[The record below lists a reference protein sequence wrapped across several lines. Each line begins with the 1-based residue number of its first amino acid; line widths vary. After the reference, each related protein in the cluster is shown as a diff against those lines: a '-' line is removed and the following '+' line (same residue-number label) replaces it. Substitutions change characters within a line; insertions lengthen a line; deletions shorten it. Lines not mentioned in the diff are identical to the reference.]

1 MQWLIFFRFWVGLGL
16 GGVPVSFTLY
26 MEFMPTKGRGVWL
39 IWLEAFWT
47 LGSCLE
53 AGLAWLVL
61 DSLGWRWLIGL
72 SSIPLGK
79 HQASASVAIDN
90 PVSGALIPPEELKY
104 MRYFGCVSWLC
115 LRHKCT
121 LWSACQA
128 LRGSDASDVA
138 SRCQSASAWN
148 VRPHHTIAR

>member
-1 MQWLIFFRFWVGLGL
+1 MINDLEIMLNSVLVNDAKQRNWYSDSFSQLQWLIFFRFWVGLGL
-16 GGVPVSFTLY
+16 GGVPVSFILY

-61 DSLGWRWLIGL
+61 DSFGWRWLVGL

-79 HQASASVAIDN
+79 DLN
-90 PVSGALIPPEELKY
+90 
-104 MRYFGCVSWLC
+104 
-115 LRHKCT
+115 CT
-121 LWSACQA
+121 SL
-128 LRGSDASDVA
+128 
-138 SRCQSASAWN
+138 
-148 VRPHHTIAR
+148 

>member
-1 MQWLIFFRFWVGLGL
+1 MGLGL

-61 DSLGWRWLIGL
+61 DSLGWRWLVGL

-79 HQASASVAIDN
+79 SLVPYLTSHSF
-90 PVSGALIPPEELKY
+90 GEL
-104 MRYFGCVSWLC
+104 LC
-115 LRHKCT
+115 RHIVKQIMKLQPKNKKNKEKT
-121 LWSACQA
+121 DSIAQHVLAK
-128 LRGSDASDVA
+128 
-138 SRCQSASAWN
+138 RC
-148 VRPHHTIAR
+148 

>member
-1 MQWLIFFRFWVGLGL
+1 MACNAAAVLSNIRCVCNLLLVQWLIFFRFWVGLGL

-79 HQASASVAIDN
+79 HCHQ
-90 PVSGALIPPEELKY
+90 L
-104 MRYFGCVSWLC
+104 F
-115 LRHKCT
+115 
-121 LWSACQA
+121 
-128 LRGSDASDVA
+128 
-138 SRCQSASAWN
+138 
-148 VRPHHTIAR
+148 ARLHDLHSP

>member
-1 MQWLIFFRFWVGLGL
+1 MLCYGALEQHKVYMQWLIFFRFWVGLGL

-61 DSLGWRWLIGL
+61 DSLGWRWLIAL

-79 HQASASVAIDN
+79 HQASAFTYINSPA
-90 PVSGALIPPEELKY
+90 SG
-104 MRYFGCVSWLC
+104 
-115 LRHKCT
+115 
-121 LWSACQA
+121 
-128 LRGSDASDVA
+128 
-138 SRCQSASAWN
+138 
-148 VRPHHTIAR
+148 

>member
-53 AGLAWLVL
+53 AALAWLVL
-61 DSLGWRWLIGL
+61 DSFGWRWLIGL

-79 HQASASVAIDN
+79 HQSLPYCS
-90 PVSGALIPPEELKY
+90 PVPRKSFQTTYI
-104 MRYFGCVSWLC
+104 
-115 LRHKCT
+115 
-121 LWSACQA
+121 
-128 LRGSDASDVA
+128 
-138 SRCQSASAWN
+138 
-148 VRPHHTIAR
+148 